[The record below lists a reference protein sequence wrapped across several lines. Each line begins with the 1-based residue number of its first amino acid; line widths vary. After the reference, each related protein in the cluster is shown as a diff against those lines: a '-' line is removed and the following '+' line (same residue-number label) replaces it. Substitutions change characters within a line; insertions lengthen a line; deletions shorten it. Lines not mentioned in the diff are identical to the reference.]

1 MASLTRNA
9 FGTAFGGSFLA
20 IFVCLV
26 LGALG
31 YAGSV
36 LYAKR
41 ATIRRGSEHRPGLN
55 SPISGLAGADTG
67 NMSASMLDNRA

>member
-9 FGTAFGGSFLA
+9 FGTAFGGSSLA

-31 YAGSV
+31 YTGSV

-55 SPISGLAGADTG
+55 SPISGLAAGTDT
-67 NMSASMLDNRA
+67 RAT

>member
-1 MASLTRNA
+1 M
-9 FGTAFGGSFLA
+9 
-20 IFVCLV
+20 CLV

-31 YAGSV
+31 YAGSSAGSV

-55 SPISGLAGADTG
+55 SPISGLAGTDTG

>member
-1 MASLTRNA
+1 MAFLTRNA

-26 LGALG
+26 LGALW

-55 SPISGLAGADTG
+55 SPISGLAAGTDT
-67 NMSASMLDNRA
+67 RAT

>member
-1 MASLTRNA
+1 MAFLTRNA
-9 FGTAFGGSFLA
+9 FGTAFGGAFLA

-36 LYAKR
+36 LYAKC
-41 ATIRRGSEHRPGLN
+41 ATIRSGLEHRPGLN
-55 SPISGLAGADTG
+55 SPISGLAGTDTG
-67 NMSASMLDNRA
+67 NMSARV

>member
-9 FGTAFGGSFLA
+9 FGTAFGGSFLV

-36 LYAKR
+36 LYYAKR

-55 SPISGLAGADTG
+55 SPISGLTAGTDT
-67 NMSASMLDNRA
+67 RAT